1 MSEWSA
7 YCEMCRDEH
16 LNTDCSTC
24 EARPPQLMPMNRRVY
39 HLWLHCQTQWNWSG
53 GMEPLLTGL
62 DYPGIYRIAEMMDVE
77 ITPSDLYKL
86 QALEW
91 DTIQRTREKMKRK

>member
-1 MSEWSA
+1 
-7 YCEMCRDEH
+7 
-16 LNTDCSTC
+16 
-24 EARPPQLMPMNRRVY
+24 
-39 HLWLHCQTQWNWSG
+39 
-53 GMEPLLTGL
+53 MEPLLTGL

-91 DTIQRTREKMKRK
+91 DTIQRTREKIKRK

>member
-1 MSEWSA
+1 
-7 YCEMCRDEH
+7 
-16 LNTDCSTC
+16 
-24 EARPPQLMPMNRRVY
+24 
-39 HLWLHCQTQWNWSG
+39 
-53 GMEPLLTGL
+53 MEPLLTGL

-91 DTIQRTREKMKRK
+91 DTIKRIREKMKRK